1 MWTTGGRNAPRT
13 TESIT
18 DKDYVT
24 FFHQFFGLTKN
35 PALAPFANVPCR
47 CTRYFMGGDD
57 AWDHVNSCLQHASNW
72 TFDDHVSRALE
83 SNCNAAGFA
92 TNHKRVLTSA
102 GNRRAD
108 LEIRNT
114 RVAQQTD
121 LLLDVTLRY
130 DFIGAGLQLCR
141 PPAASP

>member
-1 MWTTGGRNAPRT
+1 L
-13 TESIT
+13 ESI
-18 DKDYVT
+18 
-24 FFHQFFGLTKN
+24 
-35 PALAPFANVPCR
+35 
-47 CTRYFMGGDD
+47 
-57 AWDHVNSCLQHASNW
+57 
-72 TFDDHVSRALE
+72 
-83 SNCNAAGFA
+83 CNAAGFA